1 MKIAITGKGGVG
13 KTTLAGLLA
22 RLLADQGDTV
32 LAIDADPDANFGSA
46 IGITPEALAT
56 ITPISKMKK
65 LAEKRTGAEGDGMYS
80 LTPHVAD
87 IPDKYAINHE
97 GVKLLLLGTVEQGG
111 GGCICPEHALVRTLM
126 KHILFQKGESVVM
139 DMEAGIEHLG
149 RGTAESVDA
158 LITVVEPGSRSIQ
171 TAKQIQSLAADIGLK
186 NTFVVAS
193 KVRNDEELE
202 FLQANI
208 SEATLLGILPMSEDV
223 RKADMHNVAPYDLH
237 GEIVEAARGILQR
250 IEEEL
255 NQ

>member
-22 RLLADQGDTV
+22 RLLADRGDTV

-46 IGITPEALAT
+46 IGIAPEALAT
-56 ITPISKMKK
+56 ISPISKMKE
-65 LAEKRTGAEGDGMYS
+65 LAEERTGAEGDGMYS
-80 LTPHVAD
+80 LTPYVAD
-87 IPDKYAINHE
+87 IPNEYAVEHK

-186 NTFVVAS
+186 KTFVVAS
-193 KVRNDEELE
+193 KVGNDEEMD
-202 FLQANI
+202 FLRKNF
-208 SEATLLGILPMSEDV
+208 SDNDLLGVMPMSEEV
-223 RKADMHNVAPYDLH
+223 RIADMQNVAPYDLH

-250 IEEEL
+250 IEENL
-255 NQ
+255 S